1 MFGGAAD
8 KLQILID
15 LYDRGAD
22 AAEIRA
28 AAVLHGITT
37 EDLALEAKALET
49 FVTREDER
57 AAVLEASTPYER
69 LRLLVAEVTGK
80 N

>member
-1 MFGGAAD
+1 MD

-28 AAVLHGITT
+28 AAARHGITAK
-37 EDLALEAKALET
+37 DLALEVEAIEAFVRREDTRAAALES
-49 FVTREDER
+49 
-57 AAVLEASTPYER
+57 AAPLER
-69 LRLLVAEVTGK
+69 LQMLVEEITGRS
-80 N
+80 